1 MIYSNVSDESL
12 DCRLCELASL
22 TFEMDPELLGI
33 HLAFDTFP
41 TINLNN
47 ISEEGFSC
55 LS

>member
-1 MIYSNVSDESL
+1 MLVMSHRTVGYA
-12 DCRLCELASL
+12 ELASL